1 MLQKFRRIVKYVS
14 YRSYGKLAIFLFLT
28 LNKLCIEFDSYSD
41 RDASILKVQM
51 SKSWFNNFIYQ
62 KTKLKIELGCG
73 IVAFVWSDIIRLREI
88 WDNNLQFTHIL
99 PKNFLTN
106 KNCLSYYIVFLNIR

>member
-73 IVAFVWSDIIRLREI
+73 IVTFVWSDIIRLREI
-88 WDNNLQFTHIL
+88 LEIIIYNFDIFHPKTFLQIRIAYLIIL
-99 PKNFLTN
+99 F
-106 KNCLSYYIVFLNIR
+106 F